1 MGGHANRRRVKLARP
16 TRRVLCQ
23 EAIRGRVKVPEG
35 PTGRAE
41 SSEAVGGPRRG
52 GSPVGV
58 NVRIFV
64 SAQTSHDRLGIS
76 SAGFPRVP
84 APHYHWCPCSRRE
97 HIARG
102 APPPR

>member
-1 MGGHANRRRVKLARP
+1 M
-16 TRRVLCQ
+16 
-23 EAIRGRVKVPEG
+23 KVPEG

-58 NVRIFV
+58 NVRIFQLDECELPRDFV
-64 SAQTSHDRLGIS
+64 RRISS
-76 SAGFPRVP
+76 SAGITG
-84 APHYHWCPCSRRE
+84 APVRERE